1 MRKKLKELHDWMQ
14 TKEGN
19 DVTLFV
25 SGFAL
30 GGAVI
35 FCSATMFYLFGKKSG
50 EAFAYADFCA
60 ALIKEASERGLTIP
74 NT

>member
-1 MRKKLKELHDWMQ
+1 MKKLKELHDWMQ
-14 TKEGN
+14 TEEGRN
-19 DVTLFV
+19 TILVA

-30 GGAVI
+30 GGAAV
-35 FCSATMFYLFGKKSG
+35 FCASVMFYQFGKIHG
-50 EAFAYADFCA
+50 ESFAYADFCA